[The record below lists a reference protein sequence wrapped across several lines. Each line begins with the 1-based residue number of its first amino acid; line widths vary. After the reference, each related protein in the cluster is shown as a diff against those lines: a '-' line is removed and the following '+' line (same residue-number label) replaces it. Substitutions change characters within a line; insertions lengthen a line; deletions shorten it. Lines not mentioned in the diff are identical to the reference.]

1 MNQPQ
6 AVAEAASNQQAKA
19 ARTSGLLYRWGV
31 LMARRRR
38 AVLVMWGLLLVV
50 CAVAYPLLED
60 RLGAM
65 DFGVEG
71 SQSAEV
77 DSLVAQHFPQFGA
90 EQAVIVL
97 QSPALTVDDT
107 EFRAALTRTVAAAKE
122 VAGVVDV
129 VGPDDGLPT
138 AQISADRHV
147 AIALVGMNGDM
158 AERAGVARD
167 LQEAIRATGDDSV
180 EVGLTGYSAV
190 QNAATELQ
198 NADLARAEAI
208 GIPVALLLLV
218 LALGALAAAAIPI
231 GVAIAGLL
239 TAVGVLFTLTTVT
252 AFDSLTVA
260 MATMVGLGVGIDYAM
275 FIVSRF
281 REELANHNVADR
293 TDHTAIAAAVGRS
306 LATAGKTILVSGLV
320 VMISLCALIIIQAP
334 IFRSI
339 AIGVATAVTSM
350 LIVAI
355 TLLPGLLAALGPAVN
370 RGALPARWRPADTA
384 TAAHGARPGRWARWA
399 YLVMRKP
406 ALFGTAAIAVLVLAA
421 LPVFGIRYGLDMGTT
436 ALDDTPTGN
445 ATTALTTNF
454 PAGAL
459 SPVEIVATGTDNT
472 PLTTA
477 AAAQVNLFLTDID
490 SDDRIA
496 TVLPAQLSDG
506 RVLAMA
512 IPSVAFDSMDAT
524 DLIRDLRTSA
534 AATAPGTDIRIGGST
549 AEFVDLSDEMTSK
562 LPLVV
567 ALVLTASLIFLIAA
581 FRSIALPVKAIAMNL
596 LATGAA
602 LGITVAVFQW
612 GLGENLLDF
621 TSPGFVQVYLPTVV
635 FALLFGLSMD
645 YEVFLIRRMREYWDA
660 TGDNQHAVAAG
671 LTHTAR
677 PITAAAAIMI
687 AIFASFLTADIL
699 ELKQLGLALA
709 LAVAIDAALI
719 RLILVPALMRL
730 LGGWNWWL
738 PTHPSIRSPKRRTAD
753 E

>member
-1 MNQPQ
+1 MNQQKSAVVENSPQ
-6 AVAEAASNQQAKA
+6 QPSPPGSPGV
-19 ARTSGLLYRWGV
+19 LYRWGV

-38 AVLVMWGLLLVV
+38 AVLAVWGLLLVV
-50 CAVAYPLLED
+50 CAVAYPLLEN

-71 SQSAEV
+71 SESTEV
-77 DSLVAQHFPQFGA
+77 DRLVARHFPQFGT

-97 QSPALTVDDT
+97 QSGAVTATDA
-107 EFRAALTRTVAAAKE
+107 EFRAAVARTITAATAVE
-122 VAGVVDV
+122 GVVDV
-129 VGPDDGLPT
+129 VGPYDGLPGS
-138 AQISADRHV
+138 QISADGHV
-147 AIALVGMNGDM
+147 AIALAGMDGDM
-158 AERAGVARD
+158 AERAKVARD
-167 LQEAIRATGDDSV
+167 LQDAIATTGDDSID
-180 EVGLTGYSAV
+180 VGVTGYSAV

-208 GIPVALLLLV
+208 GIPVALVLLV
-218 LALGALAAAAIPI
+218 LALGALAAAAVPI
-231 GVAIAGLL
+231 AVAIAGML
-239 TAVGVLFTLTTVT
+239 TAVGVLFTLTAVT

-281 REELANHNVADR
+281 REELTHH
-293 TDHTAIAAAVGRS
+293 TGPDHAAISGAVGRS

-334 IFRSI
+334 IFRGI

-350 LIVAI
+350 LTVAV
-355 TLLPGLLAALGPAVN
+355 TLLPALLAALGPAVN
-370 RGALPARWRPADTA
+370 RGSLPARWRPADSA
-384 TAAHGARPGRWARWA
+384 TDAPGVLGGRWARWA
-399 YLVMRKP
+399 YLVMRRP
-406 ALFGTAAIAVLVLAA
+406 VLFGTAAAAVLVLAA

-436 ALDDTPTGN
+436 ALDDTPTGR
-445 ATTALTTNF
+445 ASTALNTNF
-454 PAGAL
+454 PPGAL
-459 SPVEIVATGTDNT
+459 SPVEIIATGPSDT
-472 PLTTA
+472 PLTA
-477 AAAQVNLFLTDID
+477 DAEARVNRFLTEIDGDARIDI
-490 SDDRIA
+490 
-496 TVLPAQLSDG
+496 VLPAQLNDG
-506 RVLAMA
+506 RMLAMA
-512 IPSVAFDSMDAT
+512 IPSVTFDSMAAT
-524 DLIRDLRTSA
+524 DLVRDLRNTA
-534 AATAPGTDIRIGGST
+534 AGAAGAEIRIGGST
-549 AEFVDLSDEMTSK
+549 AEFVDLSDEMTTK

-567 ALVLTASLIFLIAA
+567 ALVLTASLVFLIAA
-581 FRSIALPVKAIAMNL
+581 FRSIALPLKAIAMNL

-612 GLGENLLDF
+612 GLGENVLDF

-645 YEVFLIRRMREYWDA
+645 YEVFLIRRIREYWDA
-660 TGDNQHAVAAG
+660 SGDNQRAVAAG

-709 LAVAIDAALI
+709 VAVAIDAVLI
-719 RLILVPALMRL
+719 RLVLVPALMRL

-738 PTHPSIRSPKRRTAD
+738 PALRFRPPNTRAPRAAA

>member
-1 MNQPQ
+1 MNQQRITVTERSRQKPLPPG
-6 AVAEAASNQQAKA
+6 SP
-19 ARTSGLLYRWGV
+19 GLLYRWGV

-38 AVLVMWGLLLVV
+38 AVLAIWALLLAV
-50 CAVAYPLLED
+50 CAVAYPLLEN

-71 SQSAEV
+71 SESTGV
-77 DSLVAQHFPQFGA
+77 DRLVAQHFPQFGA

-97 QSPALTVDDT
+97 RSFALTADDSD
-107 EFRAALTRTVAAAKE
+107 FRAAVTHTVTAAKE
-122 VAGVVDV
+122 VPGVVDV
-129 VGPDDGLPT
+129 IGPYDGPPGS
-138 AQISADRHV
+138 QISADGHV
-147 AIALVGMNGDM
+147 AIALVGIGGDM
-158 AERAGVARD
+158 AERARVARD
-167 LQEAIRATGDDSV
+167 LQGAIATTGDDSV

-208 GIPVALLLLV
+208 GIPVALILLV
-218 LALGALAAAAIPI
+218 LALGALAAAAVPI

-239 TAVGVLFTLTTVT
+239 TTVGVLFGLTTVT
-252 AFDSLTVA
+252 VFDSLTVA

-281 REELANHNVADR
+281 REELAHPVVAD
-293 TDHTAIAAAVGRS
+293 HAAIAAAVGRS

-334 IFRSI
+334 IFRGI
-339 AIGVATAVTSM
+339 AIGVATAVISM
-350 LIVAI
+350 LIVAV
-355 TLLPGLLAALGPAVN
+355 TLLPALLAVLGPAVN
-370 RGALPARWRPADTA
+370 RGALPARWRPADSVTDLP
-384 TAAHGARPGRWARWA
+384 GASPGRWARWA
-399 YLVMRKP
+399 YLVMRRP
-406 ALFGTAAIAVLVLAA
+406 VLFGTAAVAVLVIAA
-421 LPVFGIRYGLDMGTT
+421 FPVFGIRYGLDMGTS
-436 ALDDTPTGN
+436 ALDDTPTGR

-459 SPVEIVATGTDNT
+459 SPVEIIATGPGDT
-472 PLTTA
+472 PLSGDA
-477 AAAQVNLFLTDID
+477 PERVNRFLTEIAGDE
-490 SDDRIA
+490 RIA
-496 TVLPAQLSDG
+496 TVLPTQLNDG

-512 IPSVAFDSMDAT
+512 IPSVAFDSMEAT
-524 DLIRDLRTSA
+524 NLIRDLRTA
-534 AATAPGTDIRIGGST
+534 AADAAGVEVRIGGST
-549 AEFVDLSDEMTSK
+549 AEFVDLSDEMTTK

-660 TGDNQHAVAAG
+660 TGNNQHAVAAG

-709 LAVAIDAALI
+709 VAVLLDAVLI
-719 RLILVPALMRL
+719 RLVLVPALMRL
-730 LGGWNWWL
+730 LGDWNWWL
-738 PTHPSIRSPKRRTAD
+738 PTRHRIRSDTSAPETSAAAD
-753 E
+753 

>member
-1 MNQPQ
+1 L
-6 AVAEAASNQQAKA
+6 AIWA
-19 ARTSGLLYRWGV
+19 
-31 LMARRRR
+31 
-38 AVLVMWGLLLVV
+38 LLLAV

-71 SQSAEV
+71 SESTEV
-77 DSLVAQHFPQFGA
+77 DRLVAQHFPQFGA

-97 QSPALTVDDT
+97 RSSALTADDSD
-107 EFRAALTRTVAAAKE
+107 FRAAITHTVTAAKQVE
-122 VAGVVDV
+122 GVVDV
-129 VGPDDGLPT
+129 VGPYEGLPGS
-138 AQISADRHV
+138 QISADGHV
-147 AIALVGMNGDM
+147 AIALAGMDGDM
-158 AERAGVARD
+158 AERARVARD
-167 LQEAIRATGDDSV
+167 LQVAITTTGDDSV

-208 GIPVALLLLV
+208 GIPVALVLLV
-218 LALGALAAAAIPI
+218 LALGALAAAAVPI

-239 TAVGVLFTLTTVT
+239 TAVGVLFGLTTVT

-281 REELANHNVADR
+281 REELAHHTVAD
-293 TDHTAIAAAVGRS
+293 HAAIASAVGRS

-334 IFRSI
+334 IFRGI

-350 LIVAI
+350 LVVAI
-355 TLLPGLLAALGPAVN
+355 TLLPALLAALGPAVN
-370 RGALPARWRPADTA
+370 RGALPARWRPADST
-384 TAAHGARPGRWARWA
+384 TDLPGASLGRWARWA
-399 YLVMRKP
+399 YLVMRRP
-406 ALFGTAAIAVLVLAA
+406 VLFGTAAVAVLIIAA
-421 LPVFGIRYGLDMGTT
+421 LPIFGIRYGLDMGTS
-436 ALDDTPTGN
+436 ALDDTPTGR
-445 ATTALTTNF
+445 ATTALTTSF
-454 PAGAL
+454 PAGSLA
-459 SPVEIVATGTDNT
+459 PVEIIATGPGGT
-472 PLTTA
+472 PLTGDA
-477 AAAQVNLFLTDID
+477 PERVNRFLTEIAD
-490 SDDRIA
+490 DDRID
-496 TVLPAQLSDG
+496 TVLPTQLNDG

-512 IPSVAFDSMDAT
+512 IPSVAFDSMQAT
-524 DLIRDLRTSA
+524 DLIRDLRIA
-534 AATAPGTDIRIGGST
+534 AADSVGVEIRIGGST
-549 AEFVDLSDEMTSK
+549 AEFVDLSDEMTTK

-581 FRSIALPVKAIAMNL
+581 FRSIALPIKAIAMNL

-612 GLGENLLDF
+612 GLGESILDF

-645 YEVFLIRRMREYWDA
+645 YEVFLIRRIREYWDT

-677 PITAAAAIMI
+677 PITAAAAIMV

-709 LAVAIDAALI
+709 VAVFLDAVLI
-719 RLILVPALMRL
+719 RLVLVPALMRL
-730 LGGWNWWL
+730 LGDWNWWL
-738 PTHPSIRSPKRRTAD
+738 PTRPGSHPDTSATEASAAAQ
-753 E
+753 

>member
-1 MNQPQ
+1 MNQQRITVTERSRQKPLPPG
-6 AVAEAASNQQAKA
+6 SP
-19 ARTSGLLYRWGV
+19 GLLYRWGV

-38 AVLVMWGLLLVV
+38 AVLAIWALLLAV
-50 CAVAYPLLED
+50 CAVAYPLLEN

-71 SQSAEV
+71 SESTGV
-77 DSLVAQHFPQFGA
+77 DRLVAQHFPQFGA

-97 QSPALTVDDT
+97 RSSALTADDSD
-107 EFRAALTRTVAAAKE
+107 FRAAVTHTVTAAKE
-122 VAGVVDV
+122 VPGVVDV
-129 VGPDDGLPT
+129 IGPYDGPPGS
-138 AQISADRHV
+138 QISADGHV
-147 AIALVGMNGDM
+147 AIALVGIGGDM
-158 AERAGVARD
+158 AERARVARD
-167 LQEAIRATGDDSV
+167 LQGAIATTGDDSV

-198 NADLARAEAI
+198 NADLTRAEAI
-208 GIPVALLLLV
+208 GIPVALILLV
-218 LALGALAAAAIPI
+218 LALGALVAAAVPI

-239 TAVGVLFTLTTVT
+239 TTVGVLFGLTTVT
-252 AFDSLTVA
+252 VFDSLTVA

-281 REELANHNVADR
+281 REELAHPVVAD
-293 TDHTAIAAAVGRS
+293 HAAIAAAVGRS

-334 IFRSI
+334 IFRGI
-339 AIGVATAVTSM
+339 AIGVATAVISM
-350 LIVAI
+350 LIVAV
-355 TLLPGLLAALGPAVN
+355 TLLPALLAVLGPAVN
-370 RGALPARWRPADTA
+370 RGALPARWRPADSVTDLP
-384 TAAHGARPGRWARWA
+384 GASPGRWARWA
-399 YLVMRKP
+399 YLVMRRP
-406 ALFGTAAIAVLVLAA
+406 VLFGTAAVAVFVIAAF
-421 LPVFGIRYGLDMGTT
+421 PVFGIRYGLDMGTS
-436 ALDDTPTGN
+436 ALDDTPTGR

-459 SPVEIVATGTDNT
+459 SPVEIIATGPGDT
-472 PLTTA
+472 PLSGDA
-477 AAAQVNLFLTDID
+477 PERVNRFLTEIAGDE
-490 SDDRIA
+490 RIA
-496 TVLPAQLSDG
+496 TVLPTQLNDG

-512 IPSVAFDSMDAT
+512 IPSVAFDSMEAT
-524 DLIRDLRTSA
+524 NLIRDLRTA
-534 AATAPGTDIRIGGST
+534 AADAAGVEVRIGGST
-549 AEFVDLSDEMTSK
+549 AEFVDLSDEMTTK

-660 TGDNQHAVAAG
+660 TGNNQHAVAAG

-709 LAVAIDAALI
+709 VAVFLDAALI
-719 RLILVPALMRL
+719 RLVLVPALMRL
-730 LGGWNWWL
+730 LGDWNWWL
-738 PTHPSIRSPKRRTAD
+738 PTRHRIRSDTSAPETSAAAD
-753 E
+753 

>member
-1 MNQPQ
+1 MNQQQQSAVTERSPQ
-6 AVAEAASNQQAKA
+6 QPLPPDSP
-19 ARTSGLLYRWGV
+19 GLLYRWGV

-38 AVLVMWGLLLVV
+38 TALAIWGVLLAV
-50 CAVAYPLLED
+50 CAVAYPLLEN

-71 SQSAEV
+71 SESTEV
-77 DSLVAQHFPQFGA
+77 DRLVAQHFPQFGA

-97 QSPALTVDDT
+97 QSGALTATDSD
-107 EFRAALTRTVAAAKE
+107 FRAVVARTVTAAEE
-122 VAGVVDV
+122 VQGVVDV
-129 VGPDDGLPT
+129 VGPYDGLPGS
-138 AQISADRHV
+138 QISADGHV
-147 AIALVGMNGDM
+147 AIALAGMDGDM
-158 AERAGVARD
+158 AERARVARD
-167 LQEAIRATGDDSV
+167 LQDAIASTGDDSID
-180 EVGLTGYSAV
+180 VGLTGYSAV

-208 GIPVALLLLV
+208 GIPVALILLV
-218 LALGALAAAAIPI
+218 LALGALAAAAVPI

-281 REELANHNVADR
+281 REELAHHTVAD
-293 TDHTAIAAAVGRS
+293 HAAIAAAVGRS

-334 IFRSI
+334 IFRGI

-350 LIVAI
+350 LIVAV
-355 TLLPGLLAALGPAVN
+355 TLLPALLAALGPAIN
-370 RGALPARWRPADTA
+370 RGALPARWRPADSTA
-384 TAAHGARPGRWARWA
+384 NAPGALSGRWARWA
-399 YLVMRKP
+399 YLVMRRP
-406 ALFGTAAIAVLVLAA
+406 VLFGTAAVAVLVIAA

-436 ALDDTPTGN
+436 ALDDTPTGR

-459 SPVEIVATGTDNT
+459 SPVEIIATGPGDT
-472 PLTTA
+472 PLTGDP
-477 AAAQVNLFLTDID
+477 AAQVNRFLAEIAD
-490 SDDRIA
+490 DDRID
-496 TVLPAQLSDG
+496 TVLPAQLNDG
-506 RVLAMA
+506 RVLALA
-512 IPSVAFDSMDAT
+512 LPSVAFDSMEAT
-524 DLIRDLRTSA
+524 DLIRDLRNTATDA
-534 AATAPGTDIRIGGST
+534 AGAEIRIGGST

-581 FRSIALPVKAIAMNL
+581 FRSIALPIKAIAMNL

-612 GLGENLLDF
+612 GLGENILDF

-645 YEVFLIRRMREYWDA
+645 YEVFLIRRIREYWDT
-660 TGDNQHAVAAG
+660 TGDNEHAVAAG

-709 LAVAIDAALI
+709 VAVFLDAVLI
-719 RLILVPALMRL
+719 RLVLVPALMRL
-730 LGGWNWWL
+730 LGDWNWWL
-738 PTHPSIRSPKRRTAD
+738 PTRPSIRPDTNTGI
-753 E
+753 

>member
-1 MNQPQ
+1 
-6 AVAEAASNQQAKA
+6 
-19 ARTSGLLYRWGV
+19 
-31 LMARRRR
+31 MARRRR
-38 AVLVMWGLLLVV
+38 AVLAIWALLLAV
-50 CAVAYPLLED
+50 CAVAYPLLEN

-71 SQSAEV
+71 SESTGV
-77 DSLVAQHFPQFGA
+77 DRLVAQHFPQFGA

-97 QSPALTVDDT
+97 RSFALTADDSD
-107 EFRAALTRTVAAAKE
+107 FRAAVTHTVTAAKE
-122 VAGVVDV
+122 VPGVVDV
-129 VGPDDGLPT
+129 IGPYDGPPGS
-138 AQISADRHV
+138 QISADGHV
-147 AIALVGMNGDM
+147 AIALVGIGGDM
-158 AERAGVARD
+158 AERARVARD
-167 LQEAIRATGDDSV
+167 LQGAIATTGDDSV

-208 GIPVALLLLV
+208 GIPVALILLV
-218 LALGALAAAAIPI
+218 LALGALAAAAVPI

-239 TAVGVLFTLTTVT
+239 TTVGVLFGLTTVT
-252 AFDSLTVA
+252 VFDSLTVA

-281 REELANHNVADR
+281 REELAHPVVAD
-293 TDHTAIAAAVGRS
+293 HAAIAAAVGRS

-334 IFRSI
+334 IFRGI
-339 AIGVATAVTSM
+339 AIGVATAVISM
-350 LIVAI
+350 LIVAV
-355 TLLPGLLAALGPAVN
+355 TLLPALLAVLGPAVN
-370 RGALPARWRPADTA
+370 RGALPARWRPADSVTDLP
-384 TAAHGARPGRWARWA
+384 GASPGRWARWA
-399 YLVMRKP
+399 YLVMRRP
-406 ALFGTAAIAVLVLAA
+406 VLFGTAAVAVLVVAA
-421 LPVFGIRYGLDMGTT
+421 FPVFGIRYGLDMGTS
-436 ALDDTPTGN
+436 ALDDTPTGR

-459 SPVEIVATGTDNT
+459 SPVEIIATGPGDT
-472 PLTTA
+472 PLSGDA
-477 AAAQVNLFLTDID
+477 PERVNRFLTEIAGDE
-490 SDDRIA
+490 RIA
-496 TVLPAQLSDG
+496 TVLPTQLNDG

-512 IPSVAFDSMDAT
+512 IPSVAFDSMEAT
-524 DLIRDLRTSA
+524 NLIRDLRTA
-534 AATAPGTDIRIGGST
+534 AADAAGVEVRIGGST
-549 AEFVDLSDEMTSK
+549 AEFVDLSDEMTTK

-660 TGDNQHAVAAG
+660 TGNNQHAVAAG

-687 AIFASFLTADIL
+687 AIFLTADIL

-709 LAVAIDAALI
+709 VAVLLDAVLI
-719 RLILVPALMRL
+719 RLVLVPALMRL
-730 LGGWNWWL
+730 LGDWNWWL
-738 PTHPSIRSPKRRTAD
+738 PTRHRIRSDTSAPETSAAAD
-753 E
+753 

>member
-1 MNQPQ
+1 
-6 AVAEAASNQQAKA
+6 
-19 ARTSGLLYRWGV
+19 
-31 LMARRRR
+31 MARHRRV
-38 AVLVMWGLLLVV
+38 VLVAWGLLLVV

-77 DSLVAQHFPQFGA
+77 DRLVAQHFPQFGA

-97 QSPALTVDDT
+97 QSPARTVDDT
-107 EFRAALTRTVAAAKE
+107 EFRAVLTRTVAAAKD

-129 VGPDDGLPT
+129 VGPDEGLP
-138 AQISADRHV
+138 ASQISADRHV

-158 AERAGVARD
+158 AERARVARD
-167 LQEAIRATGDDSV
+167 LQDTVRTTSNDSV
-180 EVGLTGYSAV
+180 EVGVTGYSAV

-208 GIPVALLLLV
+208 GIPVAMVLLV
-218 LALGALAAAAIPI
+218 LALGALAAAAVPI

-239 TAVGVLFTLTTVT
+239 TSVGVLFTLTMVT

-281 REELANHNVADR
+281 REELAHHTVADR
-293 TDHTAIAAAVGRS
+293 PAIAAAVGRS

-320 VMISLCALIIIQAP
+320 VMISLCALIVIQAP
-334 IFRSI
+334 IFRGI

-350 LIVAI
+350 LIVAV
-355 TLLPGLLAALGPAVN
+355 TLLPGLLAVLGPAVN

-384 TAAHGARPGRWARWA
+384 AQGARPGRWARWA

-406 ALFGTAAIAVLVLAA
+406 VLFGTAAVAVLVLAA

-436 ALDDTPTGN
+436 ALDDTPTGQ
-445 ATTALTTNF
+445 ATTALTANF

-472 PLTTA
+472 PLTTT
-477 AAAQVNLFLTDID
+477 AAAQVNLFLNEID
-490 SDDRIA
+490 GDDRIA

-524 DLIRDLRTSA
+524 DLIRDLRTRA
-534 AATAPGTDIRIGGST
+534 AATDTATGTDIRIGGST

-581 FRSIALPVKAIAMNL
+581 FRSIALPIKAIAMNL

-612 GLGENLLDF
+612 GLGENVLDF

-645 YEVFLIRRMREYWDA
+645 YEVFLIRRMREYWDS

-709 LAVAIDAALI
+709 VAVAIDAVLI
-719 RLILVPALMRL
+719 RLVLVPALMRL
-730 LGGWNWWL
+730 LGDWNWWL
-738 PTHPSIRSPKRRTAD
+738 PTTPRIRTVTSTTKTRTAD
-753 E
+753 D

>member
-1 MNQPQ
+1 MNQQRITVTERSRQKPLPPG
-6 AVAEAASNQQAKA
+6 SP
-19 ARTSGLLYRWGV
+19 GLLYRWGV

-38 AVLVMWGLLLVV
+38 AVLAIWALLLAV
-50 CAVAYPLLED
+50 CAVAYPLLEN

-71 SQSAEV
+71 SESTGV
-77 DSLVAQHFPQFGA
+77 DRLVAQHFPQFGA

-97 QSPALTVDDT
+97 RSFALTADDSD
-107 EFRAALTRTVAAAKE
+107 FRAAVTHTVTAAKE
-122 VAGVVDV
+122 VPGVVDV
-129 VGPDDGLPT
+129 IGPYDGPPGS
-138 AQISADRHV
+138 QISADGHV
-147 AIALVGMNGDM
+147 AIALVGIGGDM
-158 AERAGVARD
+158 AERARVARD
-167 LQEAIRATGDDSV
+167 LQGAIATTGDDSV

-208 GIPVALLLLV
+208 GIPVALILLV
-218 LALGALAAAAIPI
+218 LALGALAAAAVPI

-239 TAVGVLFTLTTVT
+239 TTVGVLFGLTTVT
-252 AFDSLTVA
+252 VFDSLTVA

-281 REELANHNVADR
+281 REELAHPVVAD
-293 TDHTAIAAAVGRS
+293 HAAIAAAVGRS

-334 IFRSI
+334 IFRGI
-339 AIGVATAVTSM
+339 AIGVATAVISM
-350 LIVAI
+350 LIVAV
-355 TLLPGLLAALGPAVN
+355 TLLPALLAVLGPAVN
-370 RGALPARWRPADTA
+370 RGALPARWRPADSVTDLP
-384 TAAHGARPGRWARWA
+384 GASPGRWARWA
-399 YLVMRKP
+399 YLVMRRP
-406 ALFGTAAIAVLVLAA
+406 VLFGTAAVAVLVVAA
-421 LPVFGIRYGLDMGTT
+421 FPVFGIRYGLDMGTS
-436 ALDDTPTGN
+436 ALDDTPTGR

-459 SPVEIVATGTDNT
+459 SPVEIIATGPGDT
-472 PLTTA
+472 PLSGDA
-477 AAAQVNLFLTDID
+477 PERVNRFLTEIAGDE
-490 SDDRIA
+490 RIA
-496 TVLPAQLSDG
+496 TVLPTQLNDG

-512 IPSVAFDSMDAT
+512 IPSVAFDSMEAT
-524 DLIRDLRTSA
+524 NLIRDLRTA
-534 AATAPGTDIRIGGST
+534 AADAAGVEVRIGGST
-549 AEFVDLSDEMTSK
+549 AEFVDLSDEMTTK

-660 TGDNQHAVAAG
+660 TGNNQHAVAAG

-687 AIFASFLTADIL
+687 AIFLTADIL

-709 LAVAIDAALI
+709 VAVLLDAVLI
-719 RLILVPALMRL
+719 RLVLVPALMRL
-730 LGGWNWWL
+730 LGDWNWWL
-738 PTHPSIRSPKRRTAD
+738 PTRHRIRSDTSAPETSAAAD
-753 E
+753 

>member
-1 MNQPQ
+1 
-6 AVAEAASNQQAKA
+6 
-19 ARTSGLLYRWGV
+19 
-31 LMARRRR
+31 MARRRR
-38 AVLVMWGLLLVV
+38 AVLAIWALLLAV
-50 CAVAYPLLED
+50 CAVAYPLLEN

-71 SQSAEV
+71 SESTGV
-77 DSLVAQHFPQFGA
+77 DRLVAQHFPQFGA

-97 QSPALTVDDT
+97 RSFALTADDSD
-107 EFRAALTRTVAAAKE
+107 FRAAVTHTVTAAKE
-122 VAGVVDV
+122 VPGVVDV
-129 VGPDDGLPT
+129 IGPYDGPPGS
-138 AQISADRHV
+138 QISADGHV
-147 AIALVGMNGDM
+147 AIALVGIGGDM
-158 AERAGVARD
+158 AERARVARD
-167 LQEAIRATGDDSV
+167 LQGAIATTGDDSV

-208 GIPVALLLLV
+208 GIPVALILLV
-218 LALGALAAAAIPI
+218 LALGALAAAAVPI

-239 TAVGVLFTLTTVT
+239 TTVGVLFGLTTVT
-252 AFDSLTVA
+252 VFDSLTVA

-281 REELANHNVADR
+281 REELAHPVVAD
-293 TDHTAIAAAVGRS
+293 HAAIAAAVGRS

-334 IFRSI
+334 IFRGI
-339 AIGVATAVTSM
+339 AIGVATAVISM
-350 LIVAI
+350 LIVTV
-355 TLLPGLLAALGPAVN
+355 TLLPALLAVLGPAVN
-370 RGALPARWRPADTA
+370 RGALPARWRPADSVTDLP
-384 TAAHGARPGRWARWA
+384 GASPGRWARWA
-399 YLVMRKP
+399 YLVMRRP
-406 ALFGTAAIAVLVLAA
+406 VLFGTAAVAVLVIAA
-421 LPVFGIRYGLDMGTT
+421 FPVFGIRYGLDMGTS
-436 ALDDTPTGN
+436 ALDDTPTGR

-459 SPVEIVATGTDNT
+459 SPVEIIATGPGDT
-472 PLTTA
+472 PLSGDA
-477 AAAQVNLFLTDID
+477 PERVNRFLTEIAGDE
-490 SDDRIA
+490 RIA
-496 TVLPAQLSDG
+496 TVLPTQLNDG

-512 IPSVAFDSMDAT
+512 IPSVAFDSMEAT
-524 DLIRDLRTSA
+524 NLIRDLRTA
-534 AATAPGTDIRIGGST
+534 AADAAGVEVRIGGST
-549 AEFVDLSDEMTSK
+549 AEFVDLSDEMTTK

-660 TGDNQHAVAAG
+660 TGNNQHAVAAG

-709 LAVAIDAALI
+709 VAVLLDAVLI
-719 RLILVPALMRL
+719 RLVLVPALMRL
-730 LGGWNWWL
+730 LGDWNWWL
-738 PTHPSIRSPKRRTAD
+738 PTRHRIRSDTSAPETSAAAD
-753 E
+753 

>member
-1 MNQPQ
+1 MNQQRITVTERSRQKPLPPG
-6 AVAEAASNQQAKA
+6 SP
-19 ARTSGLLYRWGV
+19 GLLYRWGV

-38 AVLVMWGLLLVV
+38 AVLAIWALLLAV
-50 CAVAYPLLED
+50 CAVAYPLLEN

-71 SQSAEV
+71 SESTGV
-77 DSLVAQHFPQFGA
+77 DRLVAQHFPQFGA

-97 QSPALTVDDT
+97 RSFALTADDSD
-107 EFRAALTRTVAAAKE
+107 FRAAVTHTVTAAKE
-122 VAGVVDV
+122 VPGVVDV
-129 VGPDDGLPT
+129 IGPYDGPPGS
-138 AQISADRHV
+138 QISADGHV
-147 AIALVGMNGDM
+147 AIALVGIGGDM
-158 AERAGVARD
+158 AERARVARD
-167 LQEAIRATGDDSV
+167 LQGAIATTGDDSV

-208 GIPVALLLLV
+208 GIPVALILLV
-218 LALGALAAAAIPI
+218 LALGALAAAAVPI

-239 TAVGVLFTLTTVT
+239 TTVGVLFGLTTVT
-252 AFDSLTVA
+252 VFDSLTVA

-281 REELANHNVADR
+281 REELAHPVVAD
-293 TDHTAIAAAVGRS
+293 HAAIAAAVGRS

-334 IFRSI
+334 IFRGI
-339 AIGVATAVTSM
+339 AIGVATAVISM
-350 LIVAI
+350 LIVAV
-355 TLLPGLLAALGPAVN
+355 TLLPALLAVLGPAVN
-370 RGALPARWRPADTA
+370 RGALPARWRPADSVTDLP
-384 TAAHGARPGRWARWA
+384 GASPGRWARWA
-399 YLVMRKP
+399 YLVMRRP
-406 ALFGTAAIAVLVLAA
+406 VLFGTAAVAVLVIAA
-421 LPVFGIRYGLDMGTT
+421 FPVFGIRYGLDMGTS
-436 ALDDTPTGN
+436 ALDDTPTGR

-459 SPVEIVATGTDNT
+459 SPVEIIATGPGDT
-472 PLTTA
+472 PLSGDA
-477 AAAQVNLFLTDID
+477 PERVNRFLTEIAGDE
-490 SDDRIA
+490 RIA
-496 TVLPAQLSDG
+496 TVLPTQLNEG

-512 IPSVAFDSMDAT
+512 IPSVAFDSMEAT
-524 DLIRDLRTSA
+524 NLIRDLRTA
-534 AATAPGTDIRIGGST
+534 AADAAGVEVRIGGST
-549 AEFVDLSDEMTSK
+549 AEFVDLSDEMTTK

-660 TGDNQHAVAAG
+660 TGNNQHAVAAG

-709 LAVAIDAALI
+709 VAVLLDAVLI
-719 RLILVPALMRL
+719 RLVLVPALMRL
-730 LGGWNWWL
+730 LGDWNWWL
-738 PTHPSIRSPKRRTAD
+738 PTRHRIRSDTSAPETSAAAD
-753 E
+753 

>member
-1 MNQPQ
+1 
-6 AVAEAASNQQAKA
+6 
-19 ARTSGLLYRWGV
+19 
-31 LMARRRR
+31 MARRRR
-38 AVLVMWGLLLVV
+38 AVLAIWALLLAV
-50 CAVAYPLLED
+50 CAVAYPLLEN

-71 SQSAEV
+71 SESTGV
-77 DSLVAQHFPQFGA
+77 DRLVAQHFPQFGA

-97 QSPALTVDDT
+97 RSFALTADDSD
-107 EFRAALTRTVAAAKE
+107 FRAAVTHTVTAAKE
-122 VAGVVDV
+122 VPGVVDV
-129 VGPDDGLPT
+129 IGPYDGPPGS
-138 AQISADRHV
+138 QISADGHV
-147 AIALVGMNGDM
+147 AIALVGIGGDM
-158 AERAGVARD
+158 AERARVARD
-167 LQEAIRATGDDSV
+167 LQGAIATTGDDSV

-208 GIPVALLLLV
+208 GIPVALILLV
-218 LALGALAAAAIPI
+218 LALGALAAAAVPI

-239 TAVGVLFTLTTVT
+239 TTVGVLFGLTTVT
-252 AFDSLTVA
+252 VFDSLTVA

-281 REELANHNVADR
+281 REELAHPVVAD
-293 TDHTAIAAAVGRS
+293 HAAIAAAVGRS

-334 IFRSI
+334 IFRGI
-339 AIGVATAVTSM
+339 AIGVATAVISM
-350 LIVAI
+350 LIVAV
-355 TLLPGLLAALGPAVN
+355 TLLPALLAVLGPAVN
-370 RGALPARWRPADTA
+370 RGALPARWRPADSVTDLP
-384 TAAHGARPGRWARWA
+384 GASPGRWARWA
-399 YLVMRKP
+399 YLVMRRP
-406 ALFGTAAIAVLVLAA
+406 VLFGTAAVAVLVIAA
-421 LPVFGIRYGLDMGTT
+421 FPVFGIRYGLDMGTS
-436 ALDDTPTGN
+436 ALDDTPTGR

-459 SPVEIVATGTDNT
+459 SPVEIIATGPGDT
-472 PLTTA
+472 PLSGDA
-477 AAAQVNLFLTDID
+477 PERVNRFLTEIAGDE
-490 SDDRIA
+490 RIA
-496 TVLPAQLSDG
+496 TVLPTQLNDG

-512 IPSVAFDSMDAT
+512 IPSVAFDSMEAT
-524 DLIRDLRTSA
+524 NLIRDLRTA
-534 AATAPGTDIRIGGST
+534 AADAAGVEVRIGGST
-549 AEFVDLSDEMTSK
+549 AEFVDLSDEMTTK

-660 TGDNQHAVAAG
+660 TGNNQHAVAAG

-687 AIFASFLTADIL
+687 AIFLTADIL

-709 LAVAIDAALI
+709 VAVLLDAVLI
-719 RLILVPALMRL
+719 RLVLVPALMRL
-730 LGGWNWWL
+730 LGDWNWWL
-738 PTHPSIRSPKRRTAD
+738 PTRHRIRSDTSAPETSAAAD
-753 E
+753 

>member
-1 MNQPQ
+1 
-6 AVAEAASNQQAKA
+6 
-19 ARTSGLLYRWGV
+19 
-31 LMARRRR
+31 MARRRR
-38 AVLVMWGLLLVV
+38 AVLAIWALLLAV
-50 CAVAYPLLED
+50 CAVAYPLLEN

-71 SQSAEV
+71 SESTEV
-77 DSLVAQHFPQFGA
+77 DHLVAQHFPQFGA

-97 QSPALTVDDT
+97 RSSTLTADDSD
-107 EFRAALTRTVAAAKE
+107 FRAAITHTVAAAKE
-122 VAGVVDV
+122 VPGVVDV
-129 VGPDDGLPT
+129 VGPYDGLPG
-138 AQISADRHV
+138 AQISANGHV
-147 AIALVGMNGDM
+147 AIALAGMDGDM
-158 AERAGVARD
+158 AERGRVARE
-167 LQEAIRATGDDSV
+167 LQNTITTTGDNSV

-208 GIPVALLLLV
+208 GIPVALILLV
-218 LALGALAAAAIPI
+218 LALGALAAAAVPI

-239 TAVGVLFTLTTVT
+239 TAVGVLIGLTTVT

-281 REELANHNVADR
+281 REELAHHAVAD
-293 TDHTAIAAAVGRS
+293 HAAIASAVGRS

-320 VMISLCALIIIQAP
+320 VMISLCALIIMQAP
-334 IFRSI
+334 IFRGI

-350 LIVAI
+350 LVVAV
-355 TLLPGLLAALGPAVN
+355 TLLPALLAALGPAVN

-384 TAAHGARPGRWARWA
+384 TRLRDGSSGRWARWA
-399 YLVMRKP
+399 YLVMRRP
-406 ALFGTAAIAVLVLAA
+406 ILFGTAAVAVLIIAA
-421 LPVFGIRYGLDMGTT
+421 LPVFGIRYGLDMGTS
-436 ALDDTPTGN
+436 ALDDTPTGR

-459 SPVEIVATGTDNT
+459 SPVEIIATGPGDT
-472 PLTTA
+472 PLTGDA
-477 AAAQVNLFLTDID
+477 PERVNRFLAEIAD
-490 SDDRIA
+490 DDRID
-496 TVLPAQLSDG
+496 TVLPTQLNHG

-512 IPSVAFDSMDAT
+512 IPSVAFDSMEAA
-524 DLIRDLRTSA
+524 DLIRDLRTA
-534 AATAPGTDIRIGGST
+534 AADAAGVEIRIGGST
-549 AEFVDLSDEMTSK
+549 AEFVDLSDEMTTK

-581 FRSIALPVKAIAMNL
+581 FRSIALPIKAIAMNL

-612 GLGENLLDF
+612 GLGENILDF

-645 YEVFLIRRMREYWDA
+645 YEVFLIRRIREYWDT

-677 PITAAAAIMI
+677 PITAAAAVMI

-709 LAVAIDAALI
+709 VAVFLDAVLI
-719 RLILVPALMRL
+719 RLVLVPALMRL
-730 LGGWNWWL
+730 LGNWNWWL
-738 PTHPSIRSPKRRTAD
+738 PTIRTVTSTAETRPMSSTRDDEWSSRSPIGQ
-753 E
+753 

>member
-1 MNQPQ
+1 
-6 AVAEAASNQQAKA
+6 
-19 ARTSGLLYRWGV
+19 
-31 LMARRRR
+31 MAIW
-38 AVLVMWGLLLVV
+38 ALLLAV
-50 CAVAYPLLED
+50 CAVAYPLLEN

-71 SQSAEV
+71 SESTGV
-77 DSLVAQHFPQFGA
+77 DRLVAQHFPQFGA

-97 QSPALTVDDT
+97 RSFALTADDSD
-107 EFRAALTRTVAAAKE
+107 FRAAVTHTVTAAKE
-122 VAGVVDV
+122 VPGVVDV
-129 VGPDDGLPT
+129 IGPYDGPPGS
-138 AQISADRHV
+138 QISADGHV
-147 AIALVGMNGDM
+147 AIALVGIGGDM
-158 AERAGVARD
+158 AERARVARD
-167 LQEAIRATGDDSV
+167 LQGAIATTGDDSV

-208 GIPVALLLLV
+208 GIPVALILLV
-218 LALGALAAAAIPI
+218 LALGALAAAAVPI

-239 TAVGVLFTLTTVT
+239 TTVGVLFGLTTVT
-252 AFDSLTVA
+252 VFDSLTVA

-281 REELANHNVADR
+281 REELAHPVVAD
-293 TDHTAIAAAVGRS
+293 HAAIAAAVGRS

-334 IFRSI
+334 IFRGI
-339 AIGVATAVTSM
+339 AIGVATAVISM
-350 LIVAI
+350 LIVAV
-355 TLLPGLLAALGPAVN
+355 TLLPALLAVLGPAVN
-370 RGALPARWRPADTA
+370 RGALPARWRPADSVTDLP
-384 TAAHGARPGRWARWA
+384 GASPGRWARWA
-399 YLVMRKP
+399 YLVMRRP
-406 ALFGTAAIAVLVLAA
+406 VLFGTAAVAVLVIAA
-421 LPVFGIRYGLDMGTT
+421 FPVFGIRYGLDMGTS
-436 ALDDTPTGN
+436 ALDDTPTGR

-459 SPVEIVATGTDNT
+459 SPVEIIATGPGDT
-472 PLTTA
+472 PLSGDA
-477 AAAQVNLFLTDID
+477 PERVNRFLTEIAGDE
-490 SDDRIA
+490 RIA
-496 TVLPAQLSDG
+496 TVLPTQLNDG

-512 IPSVAFDSMDAT
+512 IPSVAFDSMEAT
-524 DLIRDLRTSA
+524 NLIRDLRTA
-534 AATAPGTDIRIGGST
+534 AADAAGVEVRIGGST
-549 AEFVDLSDEMTSK
+549 AEFVDLSDEMTTK

-660 TGDNQHAVAAG
+660 TGNNQHAVAAG

-687 AIFASFLTADIL
+687 AIFLTADIL

-709 LAVAIDAALI
+709 VAVLLDAVLI
-719 RLILVPALMRL
+719 RLVLVPALMRL
-730 LGGWNWWL
+730 LGDWNWWL
-738 PTHPSIRSPKRRTAD
+738 PTRHRIRSDTSAPETSAAAD
-753 E
+753 